1 MTIHRTIGIALL
13 VVLGWTV
20 APAQVWERVPLPG
33 QYAQGY
39 YLDVFFLP
47 SNPQYG
53 WVCGFNGY
61 VLRTTD
67 GGSSWQG
74 SVVPFNGRA
83 GGHLESV
90 HFTDALNGYCSG
102 PCGVFRST
110 DGGATWTDITPTFP
124 SEAPWGCYFI
134 SATTGVVLGG
144 GCVGAQNFFRTTN
157 GGQTWSLF
165 QGNQSA
171 SGLTDALLQA
181 DGSGYA
187 VSSGLLWQT
196 TDGGS
201 SWSVAAATGPNYW
214 NEEIARS
221 GTSFL
226 IPWAGSNCSGQG
238 SGGGGRFSTDGG
250 QTWRSFSTGTPM
262 FGAFL
267 HDSQRGWICGYA
279 RHVWYTSDAGQN
291 WQYRGCGTDGDL
303 DDIWMITDTTGFV
316 VGQGVYRY
324 AKEQRSASKTMLD
337 YGWNCQPVLRYDT
350 VYIRNR
356 SWNATSFQLTITGSG
371 AAAYSIVQPATQP
384 AAIPPCDSLMV
395 VVRFQPSSDGR
406 HSAVLTAVFSSGT
419 NLTVLLNG
427 ERISQPVTVA
437 DTLVEV
443 VGVPAG
449 EVAHL
454 SVFVDNRSTING
466 QVSTVTRLGGSTFLL
481 ETALPLQVP
490 AGGNT
495 LRFSFVPPDT
505 GWYAMRLRIRTEP
518 CSRDTTVTLRVYAR
532 SPIINAQAPVWNSV
546 CNAAHLDSVLVTNTG
561 NSDLVIGAMG
571 IEPIG
576 VPLAIVG
583 TSRGNL
589 PIVVPPGES
598 LWVHVRYDGY
608 GSGTAMLVL
617 DHNDRT
623 LVRNVA
629 RPLRVVL
636 SYGSVRPSW
645 QRTPAVLDFG
655 TLCAGQQSRVLFAEV
670 VNTGSPTIELTATVT
685 QPFTLAPSGTV
696 TLAPTAR
703 TQLGVSFAPTVA
715 GAWTGY
721 LTLAIEPC
729 GLADT
734 IALRGRAETTLLDL
748 DSSQIRLS
756 LTVGQQRRVPI
767 LLRSSGSAPARVVR
781 ITLDPPDVQWQIR
794 TPTVPRTLQPQQHDT
809 LWLEVSAA
817 TTPAVLNGRIC
828 VAADSLCTDE
838 VCIPVYCRIE
848 PLEFHRVE
856 LDATELVF
864 SAQRCQP
871 RRERTSLELANT
883 GTQTDTVTAVRIEPA
898 DAPFVVVSPPL
909 PIVLRPGDRVRI
921 EVEYAPTQEGMHTAD
936 LVIECPTA
944 WNTPQRV
951 PMRGQFVQVSSTL
964 EPARSEL
971 GVLEPCSPV
980 QQVVVTIHARGMLAD
995 TLELRRTPAI
1005 PAWTIPT
1012 QAWRIAVEPN
1022 DSASVVLE
1030 FDPSNAPVGLPA
1042 VDRFQW
1048 ESSVCPQQLT
1058 TVVEYTVVR
1067 PRLAY
1072 APVTLTWDAVM
1083 QQSTVG
1089 GQVVVRNPGSIPRTI
1104 VGMWVIPSVGD
1115 GEVQLQT
1122 PLPLSV
1128 APGEQQV
1135 LDFTLTPR
1143 SVGNYRSTVYL
1154 VERSVCSDTI
1164 GIELRATVR
1173 EEHYWGRLSIRAHTG
1188 LVGDTVRVPV
1198 LLSTRDSSDDALWR
1212 AYPSAIGFAVTFDP
1226 FVLEPVGAEAK
1237 GTVLPIE
1244 AELGTVRVRVPR
1256 QGGQM
1261 LGATDTLAYLWFVG
1275 LQSPPLRS
1283 ELHFSRSWAE
1293 TPKPYTIE
1301 HDDGMVVLSACVA
1314 WMKVVLVGDLRL
1326 WVLPN
1331 PTAEGGIATLV
1342 AESAQRQIVGC
1353 TLYAA
1358 QGQLVRRWQFAVEG
1372 RHEEPLVPLASG
1384 VYYLRLDQPQS
1395 GQHAVIPIVV
1405 VR

>member
-110 DGGATWTDITPTFP
+110 DGGITWTDITPTFP
-124 SEAPWGCYFI
+124 SEAPWGCYFV

-201 SWSVAAATGPNYW
+201 SWSVVTTTGPNYW

-250 QTWRSFSTGTPM
+250 QSWRSFSTGVPM

-279 RHVWYTSDAGQN
+279 RQVWYTSDAGQN

-324 AKEQRSASKTMLD
+324 AKEQRSASKTVLD
-337 YGWNCQPVLRYDT
+337 YGWNCPPVLRYDT

-356 SWNATSFQLTITGSG
+356 SWNAASLQLTIAGSG

-395 VVRFQPSSDGR
+395 VVRFQPPSDGR
-406 HSAVLTAVFSSGT
+406 HSAVLTAAFSSGT
-419 NLTVLLNG
+419 NVTVMLTG
-427 ERISQPVTVA
+427 ERITQPVTVA

-454 SVFVDNRSTING
+454 SVFVDNRSTVNG
-466 QVSTVTRLGGSTFLL
+466 QVSAVTRLGGSTFLL

-505 GWYAMRLRIRTEP
+505 GWYATRLRIRTEP

-532 SPIINAQAPVWNSV
+532 SPIINARAPVWNSV
-546 CNAAHLDSVLVTNTG
+546 CNAVHLDSVLVTNTG

-608 GSGTAMLVL
+608 GSGTATLVL

-623 LVRNVA
+623 LVRNVD
-629 RPLRVVL
+629 RPLRVAL
-636 SYGSVRPSW
+636 SYRSVRPSW
-645 QRTPAVLDFG
+645 QRAPAVLDFG
-655 TLCAGQQSRVLFAEV
+655 TLCVGQQSRVLFAEV
-670 VNTGSPTIELTATVT
+670 INTGSPTIELTAAVN
-685 QPFTLAPSGTV
+685 QPFTVAPSGTV
-696 TLAPTAR
+696 TLPPTAR
-703 TQLGVSFAPTVA
+703 AQLGVSFAPTEP

-734 IALRGRAETTLLDL
+734 ILLRGRAETTLLEL

-767 LLRSSGSAPARVVR
+767 PLRSSGSAPARVVR
-781 ITLDPPDVQWQIR
+781 ITLDPSDAQWQLR
-794 TPTVPRTLQPQQHDT
+794 TPTVPLTLQPQQHDT
-809 LWLEVSAA
+809 LWLEVNPG

-828 VAADSLCTDE
+828 VAADSLCPDE
-838 VCIPVYCRIE
+838 VCIPVQCHIL
-848 PLEFHRVE
+848 PTEFHRVE
-856 LDATELVF
+856 LDTTALMF
-864 SAQRCQP
+864 SAQLCQP

-883 GTQTDTVTAVRIEPA
+883 GTQTDTVTAVRIEPS
-898 DAPFVVVSPPL
+898 DAPFAVVSPRF

-921 EVEYAPTQEGMHTAD
+921 EVEYAPMQEGTHAAD

-944 WNTPQRV
+944 WNMPQRV
-951 PMRGQFVQVSSTL
+951 QMRGQFLQVSSTL
-964 EPARSEL
+964 EPVRSIL
-971 GVLEPCSPV
+971 GVLEPCSSL
-980 QQVVVTIHARGMLAD
+980 QQVVVTFRARGMLPD
-995 TLELRRTPAI
+995 TLDLRQAPA
-1005 PAWTIPT
+1005 A
-1012 QAWRIAVEPN
+1012 QAWIIPPQARTVVVEPN

-1030 FDPSNAPVGLPA
+1030 FDPSNATLDLPA
-1042 VDRFQW
+1042 ADRFQW
-1048 ESSVCPQQLT
+1048 ESRVCRQQLAM
-1058 TVVEYTVVR
+1058 VVEYTVVR

-1089 GQVVVRNPGSIPRTI
+1089 GQVVVRNPSSMPRTI

-1115 GEVQLQT
+1115 GEVQLRT

-1128 APGEQQV
+1128 EPGEQRV

-1143 SVGNYRSTVYL
+1143 STGEYQSTVYL
-1154 VERSVCSDTI
+1154 VEQSVCRDTVA
-1164 GIELRATVR
+1164 IELRAHVLQ
-1173 EEHYWGRLSIRAHTG
+1173 EHYWGRLSIRTHTG

-1198 LLSTRDSSDDALWR
+1198 LLSTRDSSADALWR

-1237 GTVLPIE
+1237 GTMLPIE

-1301 HDDGMVVLSACVA
+1301 HDDGMVILSTCVA
-1314 WMKVVLVGDLRL
+1314 WMKVVLVGNVRF
-1326 WVLPN
+1326 WVAPN
-1331 PTAEGGIATLV
+1331 PIEGGTQAALV
-1342 AESAQRQIVGC
+1342 CQAEQRQTIRC
-1353 TLYAA
+1353 LLYDS
-1358 QGQLVRRWQFAVEG
+1358 QGKLLHQWQFEIDNQ
-1372 RHEEPLVPLASG
+1372 REEMLPRLPSG
-1384 VYYLRLDQPQS
+1384 LYYLRLESTLS
-1395 GQHAVIPIVV
+1395 GHSSLLPLLV